1 MLQLNISKIAR
12 MLRELYSL
20 GTDSEQDTIIQ
31 QLMVEN
37 QGLRDMLNKDM
48 NVFNLGNENDTL
60 RERSSDSLIAPK

>member
-1 MLQLNISKIAR
+1 

-20 GTDSEQDTIIQ
+20 GTESEQDTIIQ
-31 QLMVEN
+31 QLVVEN

-60 RERSSDSLIAPK
+60 RERSSDTLKAWLDIYTN

>member
-1 MLQLNISKIAR
+1 

-20 GTDSEQDTIIQ
+20 GTESEQDTIIQ
-31 QLMVEN
+31 QLVVEN

-60 RERSSDSLIAPK
+60 RERSSDTLIAPK

>member
-20 GTDSEQDTIIQ
+20 GTESEQETIIQ
-31 QLMVEN
+31 QLVVEN

-48 NVFNLGNENDTL
+48 SVFNLGNENDTL
-60 RERSSDSLIAPK
+60 RERSSDTLIAPK

>member
-20 GTDSEQDTIIQ
+20 GTESEQDTIIQ
-31 QLMVEN
+31 QLVVEN

-60 RERSSDSLIAPK
+60 RERSSDTLIAPK